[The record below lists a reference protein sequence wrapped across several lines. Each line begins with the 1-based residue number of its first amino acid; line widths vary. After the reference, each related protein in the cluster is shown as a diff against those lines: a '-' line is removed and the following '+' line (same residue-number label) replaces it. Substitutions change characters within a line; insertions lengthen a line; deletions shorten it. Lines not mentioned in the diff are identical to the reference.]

1 MKELEGMSENTKVN
15 SCDNEFHYKSTK
27 SIMVCN
33 IATVEGTQAEGKKE
47 TMHVE
52 QVIKFSL
59 HVPSHLWNDAC

>member
-1 MKELEGMSENTKVN
+1 
-15 SCDNEFHYKSTK
+15 
-27 SIMVCN
+27 MVCN